1 MTDGM
6 IDTMIDAMIDRTT
19 GDMIGAPDL
28 TSSGRGRVVTNRAVT
43 IRASAGRTAGAVSA
57 EGTA

>member
-1 MTDGM
+1 MIDGM
-6 IDTMIDAMIDRTT
+6 IDGMIDRMT
-19 GDMIGAPDL
+19 GGMTGAPDL
-28 TSSGRGRVVTNRAVT
+28 ASSGRGRVVTNRAVT

>member
-1 MTDGM
+1 MIDGMTDRM
-6 IDTMIDAMIDRTT
+6 T
-19 GDMIGAPDL
+19 GEMIGTLDL
-28 TSSGRGRVVTNRAVT
+28 ASRGCGRVVTNRAVT